1 MASKRDP
8 SDTLAPC
15 LRIQVYLIEC
25 VGSDQLF
32 NICMQYIKRECGN
45 SRKLLCK
52 LECGGT
58 VQVYH
63 QGLFQTPFYFILQQ
77 TRQVDRAYLYLVF
90 TQCCS
95 ACPFYQQFFY
105 GITFSLKYNLSCL
118 HFVALAKETPMK
130 LIKAK
135 YYWKWKENYD

>member
-95 ACPFYQQFFY
+95 ACPFYSSFSMVLPHPALYLETISVYQFEKFDDALF
-105 GITFSLKYNLSCL
+105 TALSLVSIERFC
-118 HFVALAKETPMK
+118 
-130 LIKAK
+130 
-135 YYWKWKENYD
+135 